1 MKNELLSLNDY
12 TNRLI
17 ERGRCLPDISLWHGK
32 MGIAIYML
40 HLSRIVQN
48 QMYEKV
54 AFELIDA
61 IYENLSFR
69 QPVDFGYGLTGIG
82 CGIQYLISNGFIDA
96 DSDEI
101 LSDMDSLVKNII
113 DTRFMSILSLESGV
127 CGIGYYIYYRI
138 KDRHDNDDNIVV
150 LKFKE
155 YLIYLIDWMEDLILN
170 TEDVKA
176 FDDAYFI
183 LCRLHELDVFNHKVD
198 QLMSFCLRK
207 LIDYNCSISDNYELL
222 GIDSLKV
229 LKPWM

>member
-1 MKNELLSLNDY
+1 MKNELLSLNDH

-101 LSDMDSLVKNII
+101 LSDMDAEIAELEKKKEKY
-113 DTRFMSILSLESGV
+113 TSIRQGMMQQLLTGK
-127 CGIGYYIYYRI
+127 IR
-138 KDRHDNDDNIVV
+138 
-150 LKFKE
+150 
-155 YLIYLIDWMEDLILN
+155 LI
-170 TEDVKA
+170 
-176 FDDAYFI
+176 
-183 LCRLHELDVFNHKVD
+183 
-198 QLMSFCLRK
+198 
-207 LIDYNCSISDNYELL
+207 
-222 GIDSLKV
+222 
-229 LKPWM
+229 